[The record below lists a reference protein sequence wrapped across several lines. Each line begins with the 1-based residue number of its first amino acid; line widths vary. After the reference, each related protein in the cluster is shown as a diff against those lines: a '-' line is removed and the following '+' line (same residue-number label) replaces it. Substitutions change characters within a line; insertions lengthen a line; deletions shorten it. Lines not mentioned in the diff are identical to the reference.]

1 VTSPL
6 DALAASTDDPTRTF
20 RVNRRSIIKTS
31 ALGALGL
38 ALGGC
43 ASRSTPPA
51 AAAPRTRRARVR
63 LTPVRVAADLIIRST
78 VGLRPHRPQGFVV
91 GSEKLG
97 DRLLVH
103 NYGHGGAG
111 WSLSWG
117 TGTLAA
123 DIVSAGGH
131 QRAAVIGCGI
141 VGLACARLLQKR
153 GIRTTIYTAAV
164 PPDTTSNMAE
174 AAFTPTSGLI
184 DFTQRT
190 PEWDAQFRQAVEI
203 AYRQWQLL
211 ANPAMG
217 VSWVDNYAP
226 TENAQPRG
234 GNTLLPE
241 SVQGERTVLGPGE
254 HPFASTYVIQRRDMR
269 FEPSIALDALLR
281 DFMIFGG
288 RLEIRKFASKAELA
302 SIEEPAIVNC
312 TGLGSRDLVGD
323 TTMVPLKGQL
333 HVLAPQDGVD
343 YSTSGSI
350 KADIESPGGFLYMMP
365 RRDGIVLGGTSERDV
380 WTLEPN
386 EQERERILRRH
397 VELFTT
403 MRNT

>member
-1 VTSPL
+1 MMQAGLS
-6 DALAASTDDPTRTF
+6 
-20 RVNRRSIIKTS
+20 VNRRALIKTGT
-31 ALGALGL
+31 LGTLGF
-38 ALGGC
+38 AFGGC
-43 ASRSTPPA
+43 ASRS
-51 AAAPRTRRARVR
+51 AAPATAASGTRRARVR
-63 LTPVRVAADLIIRST
+63 LTPMRVAPDLIIRST
-78 VGLRPHRPQGFVV
+78 VGLRPHRPQGFLV
-91 GSEKLG
+91 SAEPLG
-97 DRLLVH
+97 DKLLVH

-123 DIVSAGGH
+123 DLVTGAGH
-131 QRAAVIGCGI
+131 RRAAVVGCGI
-141 VGLACARLLQKR
+141 VGIACARLLQKR
-153 GIRTTIYTAAV
+153 GVRTTIYTAAV

-174 AAFTPTSGLI
+174 AAFTPTSGLL

-190 PEWDAQFRQAVEI
+190 PQWEAQFQQAVVI

-234 GNTLLPE
+234 GNSILPE
-241 SVQGERTVLGPGE
+241 SVQGERNVLGPGE

-269 FEPSIALDALLR
+269 FEPSIVLDALLR

-288 RLEIRKFASKAELA
+288 RLEIRKFASKADLTA
-302 SIEEPAIVNC
+302 IEEPAIVNC

-323 TTMVPLKGQL
+323 QTMLPLKGQL
-333 HVLAPQDGVD
+333 HVFAPQEGVD

-380 WTLEPN
+380 WTLEPSDS
-386 EQERERILRRH
+386 ERDRILSRH
-397 VELFTT
+397 VELFST
-403 MRNT
+403 MKTA